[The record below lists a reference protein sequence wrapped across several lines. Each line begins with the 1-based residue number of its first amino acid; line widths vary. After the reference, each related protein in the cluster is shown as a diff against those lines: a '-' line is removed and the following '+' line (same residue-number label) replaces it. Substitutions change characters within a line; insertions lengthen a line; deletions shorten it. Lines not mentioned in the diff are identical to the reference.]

1 MTGMDSEVL
10 EENRRIRRLRF
21 MVDFSL
27 EYLGTQPLNHDQAII
42 VVEGVRRFALN
53 LFPGKEETFDIVY
66 APRFR
71 RLLNERFKRS

>member
-1 MTGMDSEVL
+1 MDKEIQ

-27 EYLGTQPLNHDQAII
+27 EYVRTQGLTHDDAIL
-42 VVEGVRRFALN
+42 VVERVKAFALS

-71 RLLNERFKRS
+71 RLLNEKFRRS